1 MSTRSLE
8 PRRVRALVR
17 RALRE
22 DRAFDDVTTAV
33 TLGDDEHCCTASIVA
48 KQSGVVAG
56 IGVAASVFRTVDRGL
71 SFESFVSDGNR
82 ADAGETL
89 ATVAG
94 PAQSILRAERV
105 ALNFLQRMSGIATL
119 TARYVAA
126 VADTSA
132 KIADTRKT
140 APGLRILDKYSVV
153 AGGGINHRADLADG
167 VLIKD
172 NHLAALIGSGK
183 TISQAVANARS
194 AVTLTTKIEVE
205 VESVSDAL
213 MAIASGADIVMLD
226 NMTSQ
231 QMREVV
237 VGNSGRAMLEA
248 SGGVSLETVADIA
261 ATGVDVISV
270 GELTHSVRALDIS
283 LDLAYA

>member
-1 MSTRSLE
+1 MNPRGVRS
-8 PRRVRALVR
+8 LVR

-22 DRAFDDVTTAV
+22 DRAFEDITTAV
-33 TLGDDEHCCTASIVA
+33 TLGDDEHCCTASLVA
-48 KQSGVVAG
+48 KEQGVVAG
-56 IGVAASVFRTVDRGL
+56 IGVAREVFRTVDRSL
-71 SFESFVSDGNR
+71 MFESFVSDG
-82 ADAGETL
+82 DTVDTGMTL

-126 VADTSA
+126 VSGASA
-132 KIADTRKT
+132 QIADTRKT
-140 APGLRILDKYSVV
+140 APGLRMLDKYSVV

-183 TISQAVANARS
+183 TIAQAVTQARS
-194 AVTLTTKIEVE
+194 AVTLTTKVEVE

-213 MAIASGADIVMLD
+213 MAIAAGADIVMLD
-226 NMTSQ
+226 NMKPA

-237 VGNSGRAMLEA
+237 VGNGGRATLEA
-248 SGGVSLETVADIA
+248 SGGVTLESVAEIA

-270 GELTHSVRALDIS
+270 GELTHSPRALDIS

>member
-1 MSTRSLE
+1 MNPRS
-8 PRRVRALVR
+8 VRSLVR

-22 DRAFDDVTTAV
+22 DRAFEDITTAV
-33 TLGDDEHCCTASIVA
+33 TLGDDEHCCTASVVA
-48 KQSGVVAG
+48 KEQGVIAG
-56 IGVAASVFRTVDRGL
+56 IGVASEVFRTVDRSL
-71 SFESFVSDGNR
+71 MFESFVSDG
-82 ADAGETL
+82 DSVDSGMTL

-119 TARYVAA
+119 TAQYVTA
-126 VADTSA
+126 VSGTSA

-140 APGLRILDKYSVV
+140 APGLRMLDKHSVA

-172 NHLAALIGSGK
+172 NHLAALNGSGK
-183 TISQAVANARS
+183 TISQAVVQARS

-213 MAIASGADIVMLD
+213 MAIAAGADIVMLD
-226 NMTSQ
+226 NMTPA

-237 VGNSGRAMLEA
+237 VGNGGRATLEA
-248 SGGVSLETVADIA
+248 SGGVTLESVGEIA
-261 ATGVDVISV
+261 ATGVDIISV
-270 GELTHSVRALDIS
+270 GELTHSPRALDIS

>member
-1 MSTRSLE
+1 MRSMNPRGVRSLM
-8 PRRVRALVR
+8 R

-22 DRAFDDVTTAV
+22 DRAFDDITTAV
-33 TLGDDEHCCTASIVA
+33 TLGDDEHCCTASLVA
-48 KQSGVVAG
+48 KEQGVVAG
-56 IGVAASVFRTVDRGL
+56 IGVASEVFRTVDRSL
-71 SFESFVSDGNR
+71 MFESFVSDG
-82 ADAGETL
+82 DTVDTGMTL

-126 VADTSA
+126 VADTPA

-140 APGLRILDKYSVV
+140 APGLRMLDKYSVV
-153 AGGGINHRADLADG
+153 AGGGINHRTDLADG

-183 TISQAVANARS
+183 TIAQAVMQARS

-213 MAIASGADIVMLD
+213 MAIAAGADIVMLD
-226 NMTSQ
+226 NMTPA
-231 QMREVV
+231 QMRDVV
-237 VGNSGRAMLEA
+237 VGNGGRATLEA
-248 SGGVSLETVADIA
+248 SGGVTLESVAEIA
-261 ATGVDVISV
+261 ATGVDIISV
-270 GELTHSVRALDIS
+270 GELTHSPRALDIS

>member
-1 MSTRSLE
+1 MNPRGVRS
-8 PRRVRALVR
+8 LVR

-22 DRAFDDVTTAV
+22 DRAFEDITTAV
-33 TLGDDEHCCTASIVA
+33 TLGGDEHCCTASLVA
-48 KQSGVVAG
+48 KEQGVVAG
-56 IGVAASVFRTVDRGL
+56 IGVAREVFRTVDRSL
-71 SFESFVSDGNR
+71 MFESFVSDG
-82 ADAGETL
+82 DTVDTGMTL

-126 VADTSA
+126 VSGASA
-132 KIADTRKT
+132 QIADTRKT
-140 APGLRILDKYSVV
+140 APGLRMLDKYSVV

-183 TISQAVANARS
+183 TIAQAVMQARS
-194 AVTLTTKIEVE
+194 AVTLTTKVEVE
-205 VESVSDAL
+205 VESVPDAL
-213 MAIASGADIVMLD
+213 MAIAAGADIVMLD
-226 NMTSQ
+226 NMTPA
-231 QMREVV
+231 QMRDVV
-237 VGNSGRAMLEA
+237 VGNGGRATLEA
-248 SGGVSLETVADIA
+248 SGGVTLESVAEIA
-261 ATGVDVISV
+261 ATGVDIISV
-270 GELTHSVRALDIS
+270 GELTHSPRALDIS

>member
-1 MSTRSLE
+1 MNPRS
-8 PRRVRALVR
+8 VRSLVR

-22 DRAFDDVTTAV
+22 DRAFEDVTTAV
-33 TLGDDEHCCTASIVA
+33 TLGDDEHCCTASLVA
-48 KQSGVVAG
+48 KEQGIVAG
-56 IGVAASVFRTVDRGL
+56 IGVARAVFRTVDRSL
-71 SFESFVSDGNR
+71 MFESFVSDGDSV
-82 ADAGETL
+82 DAGMML

-94 PAQSILRAERV
+94 PAQSILRGERV

-126 VADTSA
+126 VSDTSA

-140 APGLRILDKYSVV
+140 APGLRMLDKHSVV

-183 TISQAVANARS
+183 SIAQAVVQARS
-194 AVTLTTKIEVE
+194 AVTLTTEIEVE
-205 VESVSDAL
+205 VESVQDAL
-213 MAIASGADIVMLD
+213 MAIAAGADIVMLD
-226 NMTSQ
+226 NMTPA

-237 VGNSGRAMLEA
+237 VGNGGRATLEA
-248 SGGVSLETVADIA
+248 SGGVTLESVGAIA
-261 ATGVDVISV
+261 ATGVDIISV
-270 GELTHSVRALDIS
+270 GELTHSPRALDIS

>member
-1 MSTRSLE
+1 MSIRRLD

-22 DRAFDDVTTAV
+22 DRAFDDITTAA
-33 TLGDDEHCCTASIVA
+33 TLGDGDYCCTATLVA
-48 KQSGVVAG
+48 KEQGVIAG
-56 IGVAASVFRTVDRGL
+56 ISIAAEVFRTVDRGL
-71 SFESFVSDGNR
+71 TFESFVSDGDR
-82 ADAGETL
+82 VEAGAAL

-94 PAQSILRAERV
+94 PAQSTLRAERV

-126 VADTSA
+126 VAGTEARIS
-132 KIADTRKT
+132 DTRKT
-140 APGLRILDKYSVV
+140 APGLRMLDKYSVV
-153 AGGGINHRADLADG
+153 AGGGINHRADLGDG

-172 NHLAALIGSGK
+172 NHLAALLGK
-183 TISQAVANARS
+183 GLTIAQVMAQARG
-194 AVTLTTKIEVE
+194 AVSLTTKIEVE
-205 VESVSDAL
+205 TESVSDAL

-226 NMTSQ
+226 NMAPS

-237 VGNSGRAMLEA
+237 VGNSGRATLEA
-248 SGGVSLETVADIA
+248 SGGVTLETVSEIA
-261 ATGVDVISV
+261 ATGVDIISV
-270 GELTHSVRALDIS
+270 GELTHSPRALDIS

>member
-1 MSTRSLE
+1 M
-8 PRRVRALVR
+8 R

-22 DRAFDDVTTAV
+22 DRAFDDITTAV
-33 TLGDDEHCCTASIVA
+33 TLGDDEHCCTASLVA
-48 KQSGVVAG
+48 KEQGVVAG
-56 IGVAASVFRTVDRGL
+56 IGVASEVFRTVDRSL
-71 SFESFVSDGNR
+71 MFESFVSDG
-82 ADAGETL
+82 DTVDTGMTL

-126 VADTSA
+126 VADTPA

-140 APGLRILDKYSVV
+140 APGLRMLDKYSVV
-153 AGGGINHRADLADG
+153 AGGGINHRTDLADG

-183 TISQAVANARS
+183 TIAQAVMQARS

-213 MAIASGADIVMLD
+213 MAIAAGADIVMLD
-226 NMTSQ
+226 NMTPA
-231 QMREVV
+231 QMRDVV
-237 VGNSGRAMLEA
+237 VGNGGRATLEA
-248 SGGVSLETVADIA
+248 SGGVTLESVAEIA
-261 ATGVDVISV
+261 ATGVDIISV
-270 GELTHSVRALDIS
+270 GELTHSPRALDIS

>member
-1 MSTRSLE
+1 MNPRS
-8 PRRVRALVR
+8 VRSLVR

-22 DRAFDDVTTAV
+22 DRAFEDITTAV
-33 TLGDDEHCCTASIVA
+33 TLGDDEHCCTASVVA
-48 KQSGVVAG
+48 KEQGVIAG
-56 IGVAASVFRTVDRGL
+56 IGVASEVFRTVDRSL
-71 SFESFVSDGNR
+71 MFESFVSDGDSV
-82 ADAGETL
+82 DAGMTL

-126 VADTSA
+126 VSGTSA

-140 APGLRILDKYSVV
+140 APGLRMLDKHSVA

-183 TISQAVANARS
+183 TISQAVTQARS

-205 VESVSDAL
+205 VESVQDAL
-213 MAIASGADIVMLD
+213 MAIAAGADIVMLD
-226 NMTSQ
+226 NMTPA

-237 VGNSGRAMLEA
+237 VGNGGRATLEA
-248 SGGVSLETVADIA
+248 SGGVTLESVGEIA
-261 ATGVDVISV
+261 ATGVDIISV
-270 GELTHSVRALDIS
+270 GELTHSPRALDIS